1 MYKKQLQEGAVFW
14 IAVFLRECYTVFTFQ
29 EIVSGVSAIVSRIR
43 LQQADHVRIPE
54 KSQGIL

>member
-1 MYKKQLQEGAVFW
+1 MPFFKDNAILYLHFKKLFPAFQP
-14 IAVFLRECYTVFTFQ
+14 TFQ